1 MPTKVLILTGANNH
15 DWQAT
20 TPVIKQIFEGNPHF
34 TLVDVITDPA
44 KCNAATFAKCDV
56 VVSNW
61 SAYPA
66 MTGHQWG
73 ADAEKAFVD
82 FIKSGHGFVAIHAAS
97 ATSQD
102 WPEFQQLLGL
112 TWGLD
117 KTAHGAYHT
126 FKVAVENHDHPITKG
141 MPDFWTTDELWHNM
155 VNLAGQELHPLCKAW
170 SEPEFGG
177 TGKYE
182 PVVIPTQLGTGRGLN
197 IVLGH
202 DAAAMRNLAW
212 QTLLLRGTEW
222 AATGRVTLPI
232 PENWPGSSAEA
243 VVTGVDPDAAIK
255 AVLEFK
261 FGQPRQPLYIVE
273 QLVNASTA
281 HNHEAAVA
289 ARKQLAAKLAT
300 ALDACKTPEAKSF
313 LCKQLAMIG
322 GPDEVKNL
330 PPLLGQEDTA
340 GMARFALERVPGE
353 ATSLPLRSSMATLN
367 GKLAIGAINSVGT
380 RAEPQA
386 VKELIPLLSNGDP
399 AIVEATAA
407 ALGKI
412 GTQEAADALS
422 TILPKISRQIR
433 SSVADACLRCADKL
447 AAVGNKDAAEK
458 IYRLFDTDT
467 ELKGPRLA
475 ARAGLVALKK

>member
-1 MPTKVLILTGANNH
+1 MPINVLILTGANNH

-20 TPVIKQIFEGNPHF
+20 TPVIKQIFEGHARF
-34 TLVDVITDPA
+34 AVVEVITDPA
-44 KCNAATFAKCDV
+44 RCDAATFAQCDI

-66 MTGHQWG
+66 MNGHQWG
-73 ADAEKAFVD
+73 AAAEKAFVD

-117 KTAHGAYHT
+117 KTAHGAYHP
-126 FKVAVENHDHPITKG
+126 FKVAIENHDHPVTKG
-141 MPDFWTTDELWHNM
+141 MPDFWITDELWHNM
-155 VNLAGQELHPLCKAW
+155 VNLSGQPIPTLCKAW

-177 TGKYE
+177 TGKFE
-182 PVVIPTQLGTGRGLN
+182 PVLVPTQLGTGRGLN
-197 IVLGH
+197 LVLGH
-202 DAAAMRNLAW
+202 DAAAMQNLAW

-222 AATGRVTLPI
+222 AATGQVTLPI

-255 AVLEFK
+255 AVLEFE
-261 FGQPRQPLYIVE
+261 FGQDRQPLYIVE

-281 HNHEAAVA
+281 HNHEAAIA
-289 ARKQLAAKLAT
+289 ARKQLAAKLAA
-300 ALDACKTPEAKSF
+300 ALEACKTPQAKSL

-322 GPDEVKNL
+322 GPDEAKNL

-340 GMARFALERVPGE
+340 DMARFALERIPGE
-353 ATSLPLRSSMATLN
+353 AASHSLRSSMSKLS
-367 GKLAIGAINSVGT
+367 GKPAIGVVNSMGK
-380 RAEPQA
+380 RAEPEA
-386 VKELIPLLSNGDP
+386 LKELIPLLSSSGP
-399 AIVEATAA
+399 AIVEAAAA

-412 GTQEAADALS
+412 GSQEAAEALGA
-422 TILPKISRQIR
+422 IVPKVPKQIR
-433 SSVADACLRCADKL
+433 PSVADALLRCADKL
-447 AAVGNKDAAEK
+447 AAAGNKDAAEK

-467 ELKGPRLA
+467 ELRGPRLA
-475 ARAGLVALKK
+475 ARAGRVALRR

>member
-1 MPTKVLILTGANNH
+1 MPINVLILTGANNH

-20 TPVIKQIFEGNPHF
+20 TPVIKQIFEGNARF
-34 TLVDVITDPA
+34 AVADVITDPA
-44 KCNAATFAKCDV
+44 KCDSATFAKCDV

-73 ADAEKAFVD
+73 VAAEKAFVD

-102 WPEFQQLLGL
+102 WPELQQLLGL

-126 FKVAVENHDHPITKG
+126 LKVTVEDHDHPITKG
-141 MPDFWTTDELWHNM
+141 MPDFWITDELWHNM
-155 VNLAGQELHPLCKAW
+155 VCLSGQSIHTLCKAW
-170 SEPEFGG
+170 SEPEFSG
-177 TGKYE
+177 TGKFE
-182 PVVIPTQLGTGRGLN
+182 PVLVPTQLGTGRGLN

-222 AATGRVTLPI
+222 AATGQVTLPI
-232 PENWPGSSAEA
+232 PEHWPDSSAEA

-255 AVLEFK
+255 AVLDSK
-261 FGQPRQPLYIVE
+261 FGQDRQALFVVE

-281 HNHEAAVA
+281 HDHEAAIA
-289 ARKQLAAKLAT
+289 ARRQLAAELAA
-300 ALDACKTPEAKSF
+300 ALEACRTPQAKSF

-330 PPLLGQEDTA
+330 ATLLGQEDTA
-340 GMARFALERVPGE
+340 DMARFALERIPGE
-353 ATSLPLRSSMATLN
+353 GASLALRSAMSKLS
-367 GKLAIGAINSVGT
+367 GKPAVGVINSVGN

-386 VKELIPLLSNGDP
+386 VKELIPLLSNSDP
-399 AIVEATAA
+399 PIVEAAAA

-412 GTQEAADALS
+412 GSPEAAHALS
-422 TILPKISRQIR
+422 AILPKVATPIR
-433 SSVADACLRCADKL
+433 ASVADACLRCADKL
-447 AAVGNKDAAEK
+447 AAGNKDAAEK
-458 IYRLFDTDT
+458 IYRLFDTET
-467 ELKGPRLA
+467 ELEGPRLA
-475 ARAGLVALKK
+475 ARAGRVALKR